1 MRLTP
6 TEQDR
11 ILLFSAAEL
20 ARARRRRG
28 RLLNVVEATALV
40 ADAVCEAAR
49 DGLRLAAAIEAGR
62 SVLTAGDLLP
72 GVTEVV
78 RTVKV
83 EAVFDD
89 GSRLAVVHDPFRL
102 GAGSADAAGTSDA
115 AGTHDAVGTHDAA
128 GSEPSPD
135 GPADVRR
142 IPVTNTS
149 PVPISVTSHF
159 HFFEVNPRLLFD
171 RAAAYG
177 RHLAVPAGT
186 AVRFEPGGTREV
198 ALVPI
203 GGRRVVIGFAG
214 LVDGPLDAPDG
225 LDRAMRR
232 VRALGYAD
240 TGGTTAAGGAA
251 GLPGDGA
258 NR

>member
-62 SVLTAGDLLP
+62 SVLTADDLLP

-102 GAGSADAAGTSDA
+102 GAGSADAADTSDA
-115 AGTHDAVGTHDAA
+115 AGTHHSA

>member
-20 ARARRRRG
+20 ARARQRRG
-28 RLLNVVEATALV
+28 CLLNVVEATALV

-62 SVLTAGDLLP
+62 SVLTADDLLP
-72 GVTEVV
+72 GVAEVV

-89 GSRLAVVHDPFRL
+89 GSRLAVVPDPFRL
-102 GAGSADAAGTSDA
+102 SAGSADAGDTRD
-115 AGTHDAVGTHDAA
+115 VA
-128 GSEPSPD
+128 GSEPSPR
-135 GPADVRR
+135 GTSDVRR

-177 RHLAVPAGT
+177 RHLAIPAGT
-186 AVRFEPGGTREV
+186 TVRFEPGGTREV
-198 ALVPI
+198 ALAPI

-225 LDRAMRR
+225 LERAMRR

-240 TGGTTAAGGAA
+240 SGDPPADGSTARPPESGATQ
-251 GLPGDGA
+251 
-258 NR
+258 

>member
-40 ADAVCEAAR
+40 ADTVCEAAR

-62 SVLTAGDLLP
+62 SVLTAADLLP
-72 GVTEVV
+72 GVSEVV

-102 GAGSADAAGTSDA
+102 GARSADVAGTREVD
-115 AGTHDAVGTHDAA
+115 T
-128 GSEPSPD
+128 SEPSPP

-198 ALVPI
+198 ALAPI

-214 LVDGPLDAPDG
+214 LVDGPLDAPGG
-225 LDRAMRR
+225 LERAMRR

-240 TGGTTAAGGAA
+240 SGGPPVDDGTG